1 MVCKH
6 QSEHP
11 EFSSSQIQQ
20 SLNRTEKVF
29 NATYTFWKELKSKG
43 IFHTDT
49 FWYFEPFAWVT
60 QMMKIFRIRN
70 GFDIDKAV
78 LYLNKNAEP
87 TPIKKCAKYVR
98 LAMEAGGMDTLGRP
112 NSACNYDKFL
122 PKKGFTEVEITSLE
136 DYMPQKGDIAVFE
149 AFMGKSRYHKHGHI
163 QMYNGKQW
171 VSDFKQ
177 RDFWVGSDYRT
188 YKPKFK
194 IFRW

>member
-1 MVCKH
+1 
-6 QSEHP
+6 
-11 EFSSSQIQQ
+11 
-20 SLNRTEKVF
+20 
-29 NATYTFWKELKSKG
+29 
-43 IFHTDT
+43 
-49 FWYFEPFAWVT
+49 
-60 QMMKIFRIRN
+60 MMKIFRIRN

-78 LYLNKNAEP
+78 LYLNENAEP
-87 TPIKKCAKYVR
+87 TPIKKCATYVR

-112 NSACNYDKFL
+112 DSACNYDKFL

-136 DYMPQKGDIAVFE
+136 DYKPQKGDIAVFE
-149 AFMGKSRYHKHGHI
+149 AFMGKNSYHKHGHI

-177 RDFWVGSDYRT
+177 RDFWAGSDYRI